1 MGETKSTKNRREKG
15 AITLFILIAMFFFLI
30 VLYSLYANNVSRLSA
45 QRNYV
50 ADIQKQY
57 EETID
62 EEKIK
67 EEYDKITSEKIRI
80 VLYIASTGK
89 IYSTDQ
95 WTNQNLKMEIDF
107 PESVPEGERYFFID
121 GEKKKRTAYFGIKER
136 KDGVWFR
143 CAGRTGKKA
152 RHSPLPCCATANMRC
167 SQR

>member
-67 EEYDKITSEKIRI
+67 EEYDKITSEKF
-80 VLYIASTGK
+80 VLFCI
-89 IYSTDQ
+89 
-95 WTNQNLKMEIDF
+95 
-107 PESVPEGERYFFID
+107 
-121 GEKKKRTAYFGIKER
+121 
-136 KDGVWFR
+136 
-143 CAGRTGKKA
+143 
-152 RHSPLPCCATANMRC
+152 
-167 SQR
+167 

>member
-95 WTNQNLKMEIDF
+95 WTNQNLKMEI
-107 PESVPEGERYFFID
+107 
-121 GEKKKRTAYFGIKER
+121 AKELGVYDQVK
-136 KDGVWFR
+136 KDGGWENVSSKT
-143 CAGRTGKKA
+143 CGNIVTKA
-152 RHSPLPCCATANMRC
+152 IEIANRAVE
-167 SQR
+167 